1 MPVRARYYTDPA
13 CSASWA
19 AEPRRRSLLVEFG
32 NDLPFTYVMGG
43 LARDYEGEHGVLLVR
58 WLDAAASS
66 RMPIDPR
73 LWSENPIRS
82 SFPACMAVKAAAEQG
97 PDAADRYLRAVR
109 EGLMCLRRRLD
120 SLEPLAEVAREAG
133 LDVARFRLDLESN
146 AIVEAFGADLEE
158 TRAEGA
164 ELPSIRFDGDA
175 GTARVPADAPY
186 EEWRAAAVAA
196 GAKPHGEP
204 RPEPLAALRRFGRL
218 ATVEVEAACDL
229 SNQATETELWRLAG
243 EGRVRPVRVLTG
255 VLWELA

>member
-19 AEPRRRSLLVEFG
+19 AEPWRRSLLVEFG
-32 NDLPFTYVMGG
+32 NDLQFTYVMGG
-43 LARDYEGEHGVLLVR
+43 LARDYEGEHGALLVR
-58 WLDAAASS
+58 WLDTAASS

-73 LWSENPIRS
+73 LWSESPIRS

-97 PDAADRYLRAVR
+97 PEAAERYLRAVR

-120 SLEPLAEVAREAG
+120 SAEPLAEVAREAG
-133 LDVARFRLDLESN
+133 LDVARFRVDLDSN
-146 AIVEAFGADLEE
+146 AIVEAFGADLDE
-158 TRAEGA
+158 TRSEGA
-164 ELPSIRFDGDA
+164 ALPFIRFDGDA
-175 GTARVPADAPY
+175 GSARMAADAPY
-186 EEWRAAAVAA
+186 EDWRAAAIAA
-196 GAKPHGEP
+196 GAEACGEP
-204 RPEPLAALRRFGRL
+204 RPDPLAALRRFGRL

-229 SNQATETELWRLAG
+229 SNQGAEKELWRLAG